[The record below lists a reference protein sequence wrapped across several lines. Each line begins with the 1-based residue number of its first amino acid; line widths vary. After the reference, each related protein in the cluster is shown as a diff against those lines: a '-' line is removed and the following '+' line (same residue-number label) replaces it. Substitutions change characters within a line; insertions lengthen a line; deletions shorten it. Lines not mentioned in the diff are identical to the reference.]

1 MLILTKSTAPI
12 IGFVADFLGII
23 MNFIFEFTAKFGI
36 VNIGW
41 SIIIFTIVINLVML
55 PLTIKQQKSSKLMA
69 IMQPELK
76 AIQDKYKG
84 KKDQDSMLKMQT
96 ETRAVHEKYGSD
108 MTGSCL
114 QLIIQLPILF
124 ALYQV
129 IMRIPAYVGIVKNIF
144 LNIANPL
151 ILENDYINKLADF
164 ASKNRLPIDKID
176 YTDINKVVDLLY
188 KFTPTNFEELA
199 SKFPNLTNII
209 NSNIITIDKMNTFF
223 GINLA
228 QIPWQGFTNINP
240 AWIIPILSGL
250 TQWYSTKIMM
260 KNQNPQAEESEMAK
274 QMQSMNTFMPLM
286 SVYFCF
292 TLPAGVGLYW
302 TVSAFVRIVQQIL
315 INKHLDKIDIDEL
328 LKRNLEKTNQKRL
341 KKGLSPLAIDKKII
355 NKAKNFEQE
364 ELKREELKK
373 EKIERNAKNIKDAS
387 EYYNK
392 HAKEGSLTAKAN
404 MVSLYNEKN
413 KK

>member
-188 KFTPTNFEELA
+188 KFTPANFEELA